1 MGKSRGFVRLLAG
14 LLTVAAALLPGAARS
29 QGYPAGPIK
38 FVVPYAAG
46 GSTDIIARTL
56 GEYMAGKFGHPVVVV
71 NQPGAG
77 GGVGS
82 AAVAKSP
89 PDGLTLLMATNGSQA
104 INASLYSKLAYDPV
118 KDFHPVSLVAS
129 VPLLLVVPSKSEVR
143 TMRQL
148 VERKGTLN
156 FGSAGVG
163 SSGHLAG
170 ELLKLEGKLD
180 ATHIAYKGDGPGV
193 VDLIA
198 GHLDFAFVNMPA
210 AVNHVRAGS
219 LRALAVTTAQRSS
232 ALSDVPTVQEA
243 GYPGLQ
249 VDPWYG
255 VYVPAGTSPEI
266 VAKLNQVINAALQDA
281 AVRKRLEGLGATP
294 RGTTPDAFA
303 RILAEDTA
311 KFAAVVKA
319 SGAKAE

>member
-1 MGKSRGFVRLLAG
+1 MAQSRGFVRVLAG
-14 LLTVAAALLPGAARS
+14 LLTVATALFPGIARS
-29 QGYPAGPIK
+29 QGYPAGSIK

-56 GEYMAGKFGHPVVVV
+56 GEYMAGKFGHPVIVI

-104 INASLYSKLAYDPV
+104 INTSLYAKLAYDPV
-118 KDFHPVSLVAS
+118 KDFQPVSLVAS
-129 VPLLLVVPSKSEVR
+129 VPLLLVVPAKSEVK

-148 VERKGTLN
+148 VERKGALN

-219 LRALAVTTAQRSS
+219 LRALAVTTTQRSS
-232 ALSDVPTVQEA
+232 ALPDVPTVQEA
-243 GYPGLQ
+243 GYPNLQ

-255 VYVPAGTSPEI
+255 VYVPAGTSAEI

-281 AVRKRLEGLGATP
+281 AVRNRLEALGATA

-311 KFAAVVKA
+311 KFAVVVKA